1 MLFLLLNTQC
11 PDIYTLL
18 RLVAL
23 MTIIELTDY
32 TTEPIGTG
40 HGLYDVSFILSKGD
54 VCSIQTDSQDDA
66 HNFLRALAT
75 LTPPVNGSYAFKGDK
90 LDFSDYRNL
99 LCYKKQIGYVGPDS
113 ALLSNRT
120 IRENLLF
127 MRYHFE
133 NSLSIDLD
141 DNTAHLCRLFEIESE
156 LDMRP
161 AAMNP
166 LDVRVAITIR
176 ELAKS
181 PEVLLLFRPEDFVGQ
196 TKFDL
201 LMDIL
206 KKLVASET
214 PVVFLSYE
222 NGFLETL
229 SSRKIVIADGRLKTV
244 GSQ

>member
-1 MLFLLLNTQC
+1 MMN
-11 PDIYTLL
+11 
-18 RLVAL
+18 VV
-23 MTIIELTDY
+23 ELTDY
-32 TTEPIGTG
+32 AIEPFGTG
-40 HGLYDVSFILSKGD
+40 LGLNDVSFILSKGD
-54 VCSIQTDSQDDA
+54 VYTIQTDSQDDA

-75 LTPPVNGSYAFKGDK
+75 LTPPVGGSYAFKGDK

-99 LCYKKQIGYVGPDS
+99 LRYKKQIGYIASDS

-127 MRYHFE
+127 MRYYFE
-133 NSLSIDLD
+133 NSLTIDLD
-141 DNTAHLCRLFEIESE
+141 DNTAHLCRIFKIEKE

-161 AAMNP
+161 AALNP
-166 LDVRVAITIR
+166 LDLRLAITIR

-206 KKLVASET
+206 KKLVASEI

-222 NGFLETL
+222 NGIMETL
-229 SSRKIVIADGRLKTV
+229 SNKKIIIANGRFRTV
-244 GSQ
+244 GIQ

>member
-1 MLFLLLNTQC
+1 MMN
-11 PDIYTLL
+11 
-18 RLVAL
+18 VV
-23 MTIIELTDY
+23 ELTDY
-32 TTEPIGTG
+32 ATEPFGTG
-40 HGLYDVSFILSKGD
+40 HGLDDVSFILSKGD

-66 HNFLRALAT
+66 HNFFRALAT

-99 LCYKKQIGYVGPDS
+99 LCYKKQIGYVAPDS

-133 NSLSIDLD
+133 NSLTIDLD
-141 DNTAHLCRLFEIESE
+141 DNTAHLCRIFEIENK

-161 AAMNP
+161 AALNP
-166 LDVRVAITIR
+166 LDLRLAITIR

-196 TKFDL
+196 AKFDL

-206 KKLVASET
+206 KKLTASEI
-214 PVVFLSYE
+214 PIVFLSYE
-222 NGFLETL
+222 NGIMETF
-229 SSRKIVIADGRLKTV
+229 SSKKIIIANGRLKTV
-244 GSQ
+244 EIQ